1 MKRREG
7 VPAAGEARGTA
18 GKRTRMPKEKSRL
31 VREFREQVET
41 MLRKIEATQYGNMER
56 ASRMVA
62 DTVKNDGIVY
72 VFGTGH
78 SHLIAEEVTYRAGGL
93 APIDAILEPSL
104 TGHSDVVK
112 SEQLERLDGFG
123 RKIIEHRRLKPT
135 DVLFVIS
142 NSGRNTVPIEAAL
155 AAKERGA
162 RTIAVTSLEYSKH
175 VSSRHPSGQRLY
187 EVAELTIDNGG
198 VVGDAVLRPEG
209 VGRPMGP
216 TSGLGGV
223 FVMHAVLARAAE
235 LLAAAGIE
243 PPVFVSGNLDGAEEH
258 NQEVLERYW
267 GRVRI
272 W

>member
-1 MKRREG
+1 
-7 VPAAGEARGTA
+7 
-18 GKRTRMPKEKSRL
+18 
-31 VREFREQVET
+31 
-41 MLRKIEATQYGNMER
+41 
-56 ASRMVA
+56 MVA
-62 DTVKNDGIVY
+62 DTVKNEGIVY

-93 APIDAILEPSL
+93 APVDAILEPSL
-104 TGHSDVVK
+104 TGHSEVVK
-112 SEQLERLDGFG
+112 SEQLERLEGFG
-123 RKIIEHRRLKPT
+123 RKIIEHRRLEPT

-142 NSGRNTVPIEAAL
+142 NSGRNAAPIEAAL
-155 AAKERGA
+155 AAKERGV
-162 RTIAVTSLEYSKH
+162 RTIAVTSLEYSKR
-175 VSSRHPSGQRLY
+175 VSSRHSSGQRLY

-198 VVGDAVLRPEG
+198 VFGDAVLRPEG

-235 LLAAAGIE
+235 RLAAAGIE

-258 NQEVLERYW
+258 NRELLDRYW